1 MTEEKPKG
9 NIILRVIKYS
19 LMGFIIYLGYKLY
32 TA

>member
-9 NIILRVIKYS
+9 NILLRVIKYA
-19 LMGFIIYLGYKLY
+19 LMGFVIYLGYKLY